1 MSSRKDINK
10 EIDNYIRGNYSKKI
24 AKELLKRDGF
34 SDSEINEHI
43 HRLDASEKS
52 NEMNYKFV
60 PGFIFIVI
68 TTIVLCV
75 LGFSSE
81 ENGYNTISFIG
92 FLFSIPLIY
101 FYYKGNKLAIVLTG
115 FSILCVILFEII
127 SLLSSKINTLSA
139 TISITFLIMILLSVK
154 NYYKSV

>member
-24 AKELLKRDGF
+24 ATELLKRDGF
-34 SDSEINEHI
+34 SDSEIKEHI
-43 HRLDASEKS
+43 HRLDATEKS
-52 NEMNYKFV
+52 NEMNYMFV

-68 TTIVLCV
+68 ASIASCF

-81 ENGYNTISFIG
+81 ENGFNTISFIG
-92 FLFSIPLIY
+92 FLISLPLIY
-101 FYYKGNKLAIVLTG
+101 FYYIGNKLAILLTG
-115 FSILCVILFEII
+115 FAILCFIIFEVI
-127 SLLSSKINTLSA
+127 SLVGSQMNIFGEIVYILILML
-139 TISITFLIMILLSVK
+139 TFLSVK